1 MNIPPRNMEKF
12 EKLLNMIMKFDKVV
26 RYAAVCN
33 NDGKILWQSQR
44 EGVENI
50 LSADETKNTVKRA
63 VSSWKS
69 RNELTDKVG
78 RGMYA
83 VAAYEKIKRITV
95 PLDNNHMLF
104 VSTDNTSTKD
114 GEYGKTAG
122 MGKIMS
128 IVDFVNSNK

>member
-26 RYAAVCN
+26 RYAAVCD
-33 NDGKILWQSQR
+33 NDGTVLWQSQR
-44 EGVENI
+44 DGVEKI

-63 VSSWKS
+63 VSSWHS
-69 RNELTDKVG
+69 RNELTDKIG

-104 VSTDNTSTKD
+104 VSTDNTSTKAGD
-114 GEYGKTAG
+114 YGKTAG